1 VDEDNIERRERPE
14 GAVFV
19 ERQEWGVFL
28 GELAPDPETGETP
41 AWSEFE
47 DAIEAGAERRDR
59 IKDLRGGALARANRA
74 LSENR
79 QAVAS
84 ANLRLES
91 GPREGLPIAVWIVVL
106 AAGIGGLACVA
117 VPTMR
122 RPGVLAVIVPAACLM
137 LLLGWLERPG
147 DKAESLRSWHE
158 QRIAELAEERESI
171 EARFAALN
179 DELAGLEADDS
190 AYRVRIMAADG
201 TIAPERGRRVPGDHR
216 DGRADAA
223 ADSDGGAAGGACGAV
238 PPRVRAQG
246 LVTSAMRIAINNLAG
261 VPSIV
266 YGMFGLG
273 FFCYTLGGYI
283 DAGPGEAAIAGTPWW
298 GLRRGDPRAR
308 ARCSGGVSAVLGSA
322 ARSERTLARSR
333 RGSRGGRGSRA
344 SAWRGG

>member
-1 VDEDNIERRERPE
+1 MMATAMAVCVVMILGLLALIVAQGISSFWPRPVERVTFTSGEVLLGVPVRAKETPDGTTQHLFRVGNRDLGQTPFRWVDEDSIERRERPE

-47 DAIEAGAERRDR
+47 DAIEAGAERRER

-91 GPREGLPIAVWIVVL
+91 GPREGLPVAVWIVVL

-122 RPGVLAVIVPAACLM
+122 RPGVLAVMVPAACLM

-147 DKAESLRSWHE
+147 DKAESLRAWHE

-171 EARFAALN
+171 EARFASLN
-179 DELAGLEADDS
+179 DELAELEAEDS

-201 TIAPERGRRVPGDHR
+201 TVAPESQSATDRPMKASQVIRAFPPNALNAGEKAAVFLGRHLPGDHR
-216 DGRADAA
+216 DGHGDAA
-223 ADSDGGAAGGACGAV
+223 ADSRGCSAGGACRAV
-238 PPRVRAQG
+238 H
-246 LVTSAMRIAINNLAG
+246 L
-261 VPSIV
+261 
-266 YGMFGLG
+266 
-273 FFCYTLGGYI
+273 
-283 DAGPGEAAIAGTPWW
+283 
-298 GLRRGDPRAR
+298 
-308 ARCSGGVSAVLGSA
+308 
-322 ARSERTLARSR
+322 
-333 RGSRGGRGSRA
+333 
-344 SAWRGG
+344 